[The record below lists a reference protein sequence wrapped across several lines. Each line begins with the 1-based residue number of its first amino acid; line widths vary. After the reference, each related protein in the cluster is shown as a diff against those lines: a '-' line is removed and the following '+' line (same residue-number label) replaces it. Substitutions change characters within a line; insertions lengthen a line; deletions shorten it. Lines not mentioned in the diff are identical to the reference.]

1 MTAFRWN
8 WVAPWQEDQDE
19 IYKNELLGQ
28 AEQIDNFFANN
39 PSIPYNMS
47 EISKTYGF
55 LPKDVQVAG
64 ALMGLTKDSP
74 EFTSIVERFLEKE
87 TSWWEGVKAA
97 GRGAIRGA
105 VVGMESASQFVKK
118 YGTASM
124 KYYAARKMNP
134 LLAFTGVGTLVPLL
148 DPNGRNEFVQS
159 LQDQGPTV
167 ATTTRTCTA

>member
-64 ALMGLTKDSP
+64 ALMGLTRLTRIYKYCRKI
-74 EFTSIVERFLEKE
+74 FRKRNIMV
-87 TSWWEGVKAA
+87 
-97 GRGAIRGA
+97 GR
-105 VVGMESASQFVKK
+105 
-118 YGTASM
+118 
-124 KYYAARKMNP
+124 
-134 LLAFTGVGTLVPLL
+134 
-148 DPNGRNEFVQS
+148 
-159 LQDQGPTV
+159 
-167 ATTTRTCTA
+167 C